1 MANLSM
7 KNCPWLKDLPK
18 EDRNTTASYYANL
31 GELVHKNI
39 KIATNEELFNP
50 ITDSINGLREWLM
63 ENLHKSSI
71 KGQVGEGIVRNILE
85 QQFTNCTVSDASKG
99 IKTADID
106 FYDSENDKSYLV
118 EVKNWS
124 SAIKTAEVEKFRR
137 DVIHNN
143 RNGIFISLS
152 SKICCKKMLD
162 IEKIENNYIIYW
174 SNMVTLE
181 NVPLSIYL
189 MRHLLSDKVK
199 EKLEIDEIISKV
211 RELQTVIQENNK
223 LNDLITN
230 MQKNIN
236 EMQKLVISTD
246 VKLQSTYKSIM
257 NSFE

>member
-1 MANLSM
+1 MANLSI
-7 KNCPWLKDLPK
+7 KNCSWLKDLPK
-18 EDRNTTASYYANL
+18 DDRNTTATYYANL

-71 KGQVGEGIVRNILE
+71 KGQIGEGIVRNILE
-85 QQFTNCTVSDASKG
+85 QQFTNCTVSDA
-99 IKTADID
+99 
-106 FYDSENDKSYLV
+106 
-118 EVKNWS
+118 S

-211 RELQTVIQENNK
+211 RELEPIIQENNK